1 MKIDAQKY
9 SGSSKLLCP
18 THHYVNQNT
27 VPTLAFNTHALVALL
42 WSYYASLCLAVYY
55 QLISLVHSCMLMQIK
70 NIYETKLMRTLY
82 FIILKFFQM
91 AFNDFTLLL
100 CPINT
105 GGHWEIAF
113 AFPQTKKIIYI
124 NPLGERHSNIVKFIR
139 GWRSLVYKRSMEG
152 LDYGKGHQKW
162 TISSVQHT
170 LQNDS
175 VNCGIFVMKV

>member
-1 MKIDAQKY
+1 
-9 SGSSKLLCP
+9 
-18 THHYVNQNT
+18 
-27 VPTLAFNTHALVALL
+27 
-42 WSYYASLCLAVYY
+42 
-55 QLISLVHSCMLMQIK
+55 
-70 NIYETKLMRTLY
+70 
-82 FIILKFFQM
+82 M